1 MNRVK
6 DQNMFYALL
15 TPQIVDFIHPP
26 NAVKIS

>member
-15 TPQIVDFIHPP
+15 TPHIVDLIHPP
-26 NAVKIS
+26 NAVKN